1 VGWRFYADV
10 AKRVVGLASS
20 LANVKRMAGTGS
32 EGMMVAG
39 RLLVFTNIKLTG
51 ILIFTSET
59 PEGRKSGLIG

>member
-1 VGWRFYADV
+1 M

-20 LANVKRMAGTGS
+20 LANVKCMAGTGI

-39 RLLVFTNIKLTG
+39 RLLVFTNIKLMG
-51 ILIFTSET
+51 ILIFASET

>member
-1 VGWRFYADV
+1 M